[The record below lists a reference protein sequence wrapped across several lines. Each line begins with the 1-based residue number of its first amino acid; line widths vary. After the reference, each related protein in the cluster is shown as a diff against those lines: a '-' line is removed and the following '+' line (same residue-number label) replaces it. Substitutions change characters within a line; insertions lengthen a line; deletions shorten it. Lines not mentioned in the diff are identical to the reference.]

1 MSACSGNSI
10 NLNELT
16 GVTAISGSDAWA
28 SGSEGNVDGRNFHIP
43 CVLPWNGTDWSLVG
57 SPAPGSAHG
66 TPVDSLSG
74 VTSPAA
80 GTVFAVGAREI
91 PGQCCLR
98 TLALKT
104 TSG

>member
-1 MSACSGNSI
+1 M
-10 NLNELT
+10 
-16 GVTAISGSDAWA
+16 
-28 SGSEGNVDGRNFHIP
+28 DGMTFHVP
-43 CVLPWNGTDWSLVG
+43 DVLRWNGSAWSLVA
-57 SPAPGSAHG
+57 SPVPGSA
-66 TPVDSLSG
+66 
-74 VTSPAA
+74 SPAA

>member
-1 MSACSGNSI
+1 MRLALKVDVDTLRGITALSATDVWAVGQTQQ
-10 NLNELT
+10 LNGAIKPLT
-16 GVTAISGSDAWA
+16 EQFNGS
-28 SGSEGNVDGRNFHIP
+28 
-43 CVLPWNGTDWSLVG
+43 TWSLVA
-57 SPAPGSAHG
+57 SPAPGSAG
-66 TPVDSLSG
+66 TPDDSLSG

>member
-1 MSACSGNSI
+1 M
-10 NLNELT
+10 
-16 GVTAISGSDAWA
+16 
-28 SGSEGNVDGRNFHIP
+28 NFHIP
-43 CVLPWNGTDWSLVG
+43 YVLHWNGTAWSLVA
-57 SPAPGSAHG
+57 SPAPGGG

-74 VTSPAA
+74 VTSPAE